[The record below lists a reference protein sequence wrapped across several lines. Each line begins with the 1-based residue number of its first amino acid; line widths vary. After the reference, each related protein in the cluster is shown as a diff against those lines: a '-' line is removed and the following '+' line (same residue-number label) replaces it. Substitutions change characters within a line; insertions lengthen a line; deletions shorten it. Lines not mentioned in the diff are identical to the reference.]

1 MTRSAPLPLAGASV
15 LITRPAGTAA
25 TLAAKVRALGGR
37 AVSLPGLSLRAAADA
52 GAARA
57 ALRAALAAD
66 IAIFTSPAAVR
77 FAARLAPLRRSP
89 HCRVCAVG
97 HGTARALHRHGID
110 QVAVP
115 AASQDSEGLLALPLL
130 SQVRGC
136 HVVLV
141 GAPGGRGVLA
151 RELQARGA
159 HASHAHVYRRAA
171 ARLDRRH
178 FDAVR
183 RLHGDGYLL
192 LSSSEALGHLH
203 AGLPDDAWR
212 QVIAGTAVV
221 SSKRLADAARAAGFT
236 RVRVARSAL
245 ATDMLACAVDARAH
259 GIRGQVGASS

>member
-37 AVSLPGLSLRAAADA
+37 AVSLPGLSLCAVADA
-52 GAARA
+52 GAART

-77 FAARLAPLRRSP
+77 FAARLASLRRAP

-110 QVAVP
+110 EVAVP

-136 HVVLV
+136 RVVLV
-141 GAPGGRGVLA
+141 GAPGGRGMLA

-159 HASHAHVYRRAA
+159 HVGHAHVYRRMA

-178 FDAVR
+178 LDAVR
-183 RLHGDGYLL
+183 HLRGEGYML
-192 LSSSEALGHLH
+192 LSSGKALDHLR
-203 AGLPDDAWR
+203 AGLPDGAWR
-212 QVIAGTAVV
+212 QVVAGSAVV
-221 SSKRLADAARAAGFT
+221 SSERLADAARTAGFT
-236 RVRVARSAL
+236 RVCVARSAL
-245 ATDMLACAVDARAH
+245 AADMLARTVEAHAH
-259 GIRGQVGASS
+259 GPGPRAGASP